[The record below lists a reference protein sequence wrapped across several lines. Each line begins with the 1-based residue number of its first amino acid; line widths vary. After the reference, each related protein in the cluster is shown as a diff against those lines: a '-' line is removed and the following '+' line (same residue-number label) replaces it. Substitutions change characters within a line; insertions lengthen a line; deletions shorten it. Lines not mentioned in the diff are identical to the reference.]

1 MRVMNESTHEA
12 EYWSDFLDE
21 FGSEEY
27 LVERYF
33 DARDNLRSVYDTV
46 ESWLLAVSNLTE
58 VSGGKRVS
66 TEQRVEGDP
75 RG

>member
-66 TEQRVEGDP
+66 TEQRVEGDS